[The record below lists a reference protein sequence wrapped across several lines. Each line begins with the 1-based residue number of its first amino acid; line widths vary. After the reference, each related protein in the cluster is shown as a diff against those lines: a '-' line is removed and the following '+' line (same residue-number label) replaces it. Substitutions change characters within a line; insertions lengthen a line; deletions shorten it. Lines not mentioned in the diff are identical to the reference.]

1 MSKLATFTLFA
12 YAATS
17 AAVAD
22 ELTFDNKFQWP
33 AEMRFDPLKVP
44 APPLPPPSLVDQLAD
59 TYQKMP
65 VRPAYVPSSRGGF
78 GLQFHKAF

>member
-1 MSKLATFTLFA
+1 MSRLATFTLFA

-17 AAVAD
+17 AALAD

-33 AEMRFDPLKVP
+33 ADMRFDPLKVQ
-44 APPLPPPSLVDQLAD
+44 APPPPTPTLAEQLAK
-59 TYQKMP
+59 TYQDLA

-78 GLQFHKAF
+78 GLQFHRAF